1 MPLLSYF
8 AVAACALFFA
18 EVEIYCENENCI
30 FIDSSLVVYW
40 TNYNILIS
48 NSATKLMVPF
58 VEHSC
63 DH

>member
-8 AVAACALFFA
+8 AVAACALFYA
-18 EVEIYCENENCI
+18 EIEIYCENENHI
-30 FIDSSLVVYW
+30 FIKSSVVYW

-48 NSATKLMVPF
+48 NSATELMVPF
-58 VEHSC
+58 IEHSR